1 MKKIIYFVAIRF
13 LISSAPQVLAY
24 ELLVLS
30 DNKSQNSKRWK
41 EEVFPE
47 YGLSETGKKLSAKII
62 TIQENRFPQWLDE
75 DDIIRYDDN
84 FGRC

>member
-30 DNKSQNSKRWK
+30 DDKSQNSKRWK